1 MQSRS
6 MAESIQTKKFVDL
19 ERSTKPAHADWT
31 IIESRQSLALDEA
44 PSSPANVVCGQEPS
58 PLQQYHQKTDEGMEP
73 TLDGATCCT
82 GHSPGGTGLRRSSS
96 INTRARSSASIASR
110 RSSSSMHSIE
120 IAHWTNSFVL
130 YTPVPPPRPKQ
141 PYRPVDPDP
150 PSLPPLTLGS
160 SISDGLLPEESPVF
174 QPLPDIPELP
184 NLDFPWML
192 GTTDRSE
199 GADTEL
205 RPSEDISRSS
215 STIFDPAS
223 ALDDDT
229 RSSSST
235 FSDSDGPC
243 MVNFP
248 QESYASPMD
257 QPATGHLSPRYSLE
271 LGDRRLS
278 PEERFPEN
286 LPVTPAASTAKPSN
300 LHNKLVVMPER
311 LRKKLNLVALARFD
325 PPVVAAPQSPL
336 TEPQHGDII
345 IVSSRHTSFA
355 ATSEYNVGCVCYRC

>member
-1 MQSRS
+1 
-6 MAESIQTKKFVDL
+6 MAEN
-19 ERSTKPAHADWT
+19 WT

-110 RSSSSMHSIE
+110 RSRSASFLISIDILKDAPLTGP
-120 IAHWTNSFVL
+120 IAS
-130 YTPVPPPRPKQ
+130 
-141 PYRPVDPDP
+141 VDPDP

-325 PPVVAAPQSPL
+325 PVNISHRGSLLV
-336 TEPQHGDII
+336 
-345 IVSSRHTSFA
+345 
-355 ATSEYNVGCVCYRC
+355 